1 MSVLIYVI
9 CGYMQYFYGRFAVA
23 LLLFALGCKM
33 YAILVNACLGHG
45 ITLNTGG
52 SYSIAFDKR
61 ATGSLGSGRLYHF
74 GYRDE
79 YGIIYDAKKRDG
91 NMYMM

>member
-1 MSVLIYVI
+1 MSVLIYII

-61 ATGSLGSGRLYHF
+61 GTGQVGAGRNYDLGYK
-74 GYRDE
+74 DE
-79 YGIIYDAKKRDG
+79 YDYIHQGKIYFG
-91 NMYMM
+91 NKYMM